1 MPDLTFPY
9 CPFLLCLFQ
18 SKGSKKHDAS
28 EASSL
33 PANDTNDLDMS
44 MANDGDDFMEDYE
57 EAPDIQSGIKE
68 VSNQVTKSL
77 SLNNITSSKMS
88 DVQGLNAITDQQS
101 STSSEVGFAL
111 SFRFSSVCMHIL
123 FIYLFFLKGIVW
135 NIQAVKPCGRINSC
149 MVVGRDTLYMYG
161 GMMEVRD
168 QEITLD
174 DLYSLN
180 LSKLDEWKCI
190 IPVCCLYRPY
200 IP

>member
-57 EAPDIQSGIKE
+57 EVPDIQSGIKE
-68 VSNQVTKSL
+68 VSNQVTKSR

-111 SFRFSSVCMHIL
+111 FQIQFSMHAHI
-123 FIYLFFLKGIVW
+123 IYLFIFF
-135 NIQAVKPCGRINSC
+135 
-149 MVVGRDTLYMYG
+149 
-161 GMMEVRD
+161 
-168 QEITLD
+168 
-174 DLYSLN
+174 
-180 LSKLDEWKCI
+180 
-190 IPVCCLYRPY
+190 
-200 IP
+200 

>member
-57 EAPDIQSGIKE
+57 EVPDIQSGIKE

-123 FIYLFFLKGIVW
+123 FIYLFFSERHCMEYLGSETLWTHQLLHGCGKRYTIHVW
-135 NIQAVKPCGRINSC
+135 WHDGSQRSRNY
-149 MVVGRDTLYMYG
+149 T
-161 GMMEVRD
+161 
-168 QEITLD
+168 
-174 DLYSLN
+174 
-180 LSKLDEWKCI
+180 
-190 IPVCCLYRPY
+190 
-200 IP
+200 